1 MSPGT
6 SCDKLSREAKTDSFP
21 FTAILDYPWRQ
32 PPREGISMDDPQS
45 HDHPDN
51 HPETVSR
58 NARNGLML
66 FALYVALYAGFMFL
80 NAFAPERMK
89 QPVLAGVNL
98 AIIYGMGLIVAA
110 LVLALVYMQLC
121 KPTRA

>member
-1 MSPGT
+1 V
-6 SCDKLSREAKTDSFP
+6 KLKPILFRLRRFSTILGDSHHAKEFP
-21 FTAILDYPWRQ
+21 WTIP
-32 PPREGISMDDPQS
+32 S
-45 HDHPDN
+45 HM
-51 HPETVSR
+51 TIQIIIR
-58 NARNGLML
+58 KRNGLML